1 MPTGPGKPHT
11 IQELKM
17 GEKWQSSEHLAP
29 GDLLLGIDDVD
40 VTLFSL
46 QDIQAKLGKH
56 QSIVKLTLAR
66 NHVRTQVTIRRL
78 DSRQIRF
85 EYPSSY
91 GHHIPPHTQPQQRSV
106 VGPSARIHPAG
117 GKATPRMQ
125 SFVNLGEIVR
135 GQTTHS
141 MAEPKTVGRSR
152 SSAAR

>member
-1 MPTGPGKPHT
+1 MPTGPGKPHM
-11 IQELKM
+11 IQKIEK
-17 GEKWQSSEHLAP
+17 GESWQSSEHLAP

-85 EYPSSY
+85 EYLDDHRQWTGILCVERGVISTMLAA
-91 GHHIPPHTQPQQRSV
+91 HILVCAHARTYAAFFHTHALPQQT
-106 VGPSARIHPAG
+106 G
-117 GKATPRMQ
+117 
-125 SFVNLGEIVR
+125 
-135 GQTTHS
+135 
-141 MAEPKTVGRSR
+141 
-152 SSAAR
+152 